1 LTFPLTFSFDLFPG
15 SSNSIRLKAFLNL
28 FKNNSTPERPRESRH
43 ILERVQKIMQSGE
56 GARRTGMIGL
66 LVRFTAAPAV
76 REC

>member
-1 LTFPLTFSFDLFPG
+1 
-15 SSNSIRLKAFLNL
+15 LNL

-66 LVRFTAAPAV
+66 LVRFTAAPLSANADKSYLKIMAAA
-76 REC
+76 RNDWPDGLNGRR